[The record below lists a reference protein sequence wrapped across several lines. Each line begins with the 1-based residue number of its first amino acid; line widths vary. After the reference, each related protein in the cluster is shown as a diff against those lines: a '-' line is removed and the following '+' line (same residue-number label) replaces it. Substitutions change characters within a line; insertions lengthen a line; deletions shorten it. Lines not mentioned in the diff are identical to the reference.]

1 MFVGIE
7 EPTSLNLYGYILFR
21 RMNNAKLN
29 CAEGE
34 FFPPNK
40 LLCAMIIMA
49 PFKTRQSYFDETK
62 LFKLSQYLE
71 NGQSKNQIT
80 FLSIPQVFSLGYF
93 YNAFGQFESE
103 NSPDHL
109 LIDDLI

>member
-1 MFVGIE
+1 
-7 EPTSLNLYGYILFR
+7 LNLYGYILFR

-49 PFKTRQSYFDETK
+49 PFKTR
-62 LFKLSQYLE
+62 
-71 NGQSKNQIT
+71 
-80 FLSIPQVFSLGYF
+80 
-93 YNAFGQFESE
+93 
-103 NSPDHL
+103 
-109 LIDDLI
+109 